1 MDDSKSLEILSSL
14 SSLYPLQE
22 SEKEAID
29 YAVNKMSIKATMKV
43 EEGCDDRAEFYDYC
57 PSCNSDLR
65 HYNLSDSMYSPQ
77 VKYCP
82 FCGQRIEEAE

>member
-1 MDDSKSLEILSSL
+1 MDDSKALEILSSL

-22 SEKEAID
+22 SEKEAVD

-43 EEGCDDRAEFYDYC
+43 EEGCDD
-57 PSCNSDLR
+57 R

-82 FCGQRIEEAE
+82 FCGQRIEEAD